1 MTLQSSMR
9 LREHRRGN
17 EHLSEEMPP
26 SQACTPGIAAVRQGV
41 PSRAHSAIEMP
52 LPNPVHTATL
62 LYNHVVKTAATVISL
77 AAATVLGAGAVRAEG
92 ERALSVSVGWATFS
106 APGKPVGR
114 QAPPTL
120 RPDIGGTA
128 SVAYEHSISDDF
140 ALRGELAGGV
150 FYGGGPN
157 TAGKTSFAGLGDA
170 GVVFRFDVLKYVPY
184 AYAGLGGVLA
194 GGGPIDRNTDFALV
208 LGGGLDWLQSR
219 ERSYGLEARVASFG
233 GDITLVTVGLR
244 GTTRWGFL

>member
-1 MTLQSSMR
+1 MNAVVATRILPTKMPQS
-9 LREHRRGN
+9 E
-17 EHLSEEMPP
+17 
-26 SQACTPGIAAVRQGV
+26 ACASGIAAVRHV
-41 PSRAHSAIEMP
+41 ALVRAHSRIEMP
-52 LPNPVHTATL
+52 LPNPIHSVTP

-77 AAATVLGAGAVRAEG
+77 AAATALGAGAAHAEG
-92 ERALSVSVGWATFS
+92 ERALSASVGWATFS

-114 QAPPTL
+114 QAPSTVS
-120 RPDIGGTA
+120 PDIGGTA
-128 SVAYEHSISDDF
+128 SLAYEHSISGDLS
-140 ALRGELAGGV
+140 LRGELAGGV
-150 FYGGGPN
+150 FYGGGPA

-184 AYAGLGGVLA
+184 AFAGLGVVTA

-233 GDITLVTVGLR
+233 GDITIVTVGVR